1 MLDHGEG
8 CKSSL
13 ERGGELM
20 GRERRISG
28 ATHSFRLT
36 PKAANLIQDLPD
48 GRSGKDIKSKSDH
61 VSDAISWW
69 FSSPIFTL
77 EKEMVADEHGIEW
90 SRPTGRLIRGS
101 HGQPVPYELLLRI
114 EELEDRVY
122 AQAQQIHQKTPSK
135 WANLRGR
142 IKKWVE

>member
-1 MLDHGEG
+1 
-8 CKSSL
+8 
-13 ERGGELM
+13 M
-20 GRERRISG
+20 GRERRVSG

-36 PKAANLIQDLPD
+36 PRAANLIQDLPD
-48 GRSGKDIKSKSDH
+48 GRSGKNVKSKSDH
-61 VSDAISWW
+61 VSEAVTWW
-69 FSSPIFTL
+69 FTSPIYTL
-77 EKEMVADEHGIEW
+77 EKEMVPDEYGIEW

-114 EELEDRVY
+114 EELEARLET
-122 AQAQQIHQKTPSK
+122 QAIEMGQKTPSK